1 MTTRARAA
9 IRATLPGAFE
19 HHDGELPPGLR
30 LVVVVLRPDR
40 GHQAPQALALF
51 AIGDAGPRAEAL
63 AVDLHLDARLGD
75 EVVKPGRVAVRAP
88 VGGHDDVALAVADIE
103 RLGLARLAAAPPGRR
118 QVHTRAVVH
127 ACQSTGAPANAR
139 RR

>member
-1 MTTRARAA
+1 MNACCSLPRMISDRLQKPTTAPSSVRRAMKNSRVGSCARATYSAKRSGVSGIEIHGRCMRRLARIAAMKSVSWAGPGRWMTTRARAA

-51 AIGDAGPRAEAL
+51 AIG
-63 AVDLHLDARLGD
+63 
-75 EVVKPGRVAVRAP
+75 
-88 VGGHDDVALAVADIE
+88 
-103 RLGLARLAAAPPGRR
+103 
-118 QVHTRAVVH
+118 
-127 ACQSTGAPANAR
+127 
-139 RR
+139 